1 MPVVHNFTTIQ
12 KLQHDDAR
20 DIVEYIQAKSVIDD
34 KIERNDMQDEIQSEK
49 DHTNPVVQELAV
61 REEEAER
68 QALEDKI
75 KRDNNVPVNESKELD
90 RLRKKYYK
98 KLDVAESEVKG
109 NVSAKADKNRKAN
122 QHIKLES
129 SRIDALNDSIFF
141 DD

>member
-12 KLQHDDAR
+12 KMQHDDAR

-68 QALEDKI
+68 QALEDKF

-90 RLRKKYYK
+90 RLRKKYRFIRPTRPNRHKRHGLYFC
-98 KLDVAESEVKG
+98 VQQ
-109 NVSAKADKNRKAN
+109 NVGFVQWNW
-122 QHIKLES
+122 HILRHAS
-129 SRIDALNDSIFF
+129 
-141 DD
+141 